1 MWAKVKTLIATAI
14 EVWVGSK
21 YDVVKLSHVQWFL
34 LSEKCLALQLVSTQ
48 SAFVYFFKCMYSICR
63 HTTCSVQ
70 VVFPKGIFFF
80 IPLMCTRR
88 AQYSTTRKSSGM
100 EIKLKKYLKH
110 LNIYLYFR
118 NVLLYQTRLFHN
130 LFPGIRKLVYLIYC
144 LPAIK

>member
-1 MWAKVKTLIATAI
+1 MFNGFSYLKN
-14 EVWVGSK
+14 
-21 YDVVKLSHVQWFL
+21 VQDFNQ
-34 LSEKCLALQLVSTQ
+34 LALRVPLFIFLNVCIPYVDTPP
-48 SAFVYFFKCMYSICR
+48 AVYKWCFLKE
-63 HTTCSVQ
+63 
-70 VVFPKGIFFF
+70 FFF

-144 LPAIK
+144 LPANKQIGKIHYKTVKS